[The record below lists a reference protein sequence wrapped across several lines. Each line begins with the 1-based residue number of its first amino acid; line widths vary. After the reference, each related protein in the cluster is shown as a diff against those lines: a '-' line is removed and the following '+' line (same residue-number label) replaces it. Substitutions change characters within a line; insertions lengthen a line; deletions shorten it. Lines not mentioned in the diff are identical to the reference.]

1 MEKNN
6 VHHKGAYRAKFSDSL
21 RDLQKIVLNYC
32 ENEMD
37 KSKEILKWLDE
48 EMAKK
53 NELVSRQRAFLDE
66 MLSRKQQLIS
76 RIIDTENV
84 RKSYIEFHLEL
95 HENKTYKTSFSQVVQ
110 GQTPPVRFIL

>member
-1 MEKNN
+1 
-6 VHHKGAYRAKFSDSL
+6 
-21 RDLQKIVLNYC
+21 
-32 ENEMD
+32 MD

-84 RKSYIEFHLEL
+84 RKSYIEFQLKL
-95 HENKTYKTSFSQVVQ
+95 HENKTYKTSFSHVVRDK
-110 GQTPPVRFIL
+110 PHRFVLYSNLTRPYLTETHFLIL